1 MKKSIFENKLDP
13 ILEED
18 QEVEL
23 NHCYELIH
31 KDLDN
36 DVLIF
41 ERLID
46 DNNKEFL
53 LSDFTEEMKED
64 IEKLEFGETYI
75 LNRDFMKNP
84 RRPSL
89 EYSDILEKH

>member
-31 KDLDN
+31 KD
-36 DVLIF
+36 
-41 ERLID
+41 
-46 DNNKEFL
+46 
-53 LSDFTEEMKED
+53 
-64 IEKLEFGETYI
+64 
-75 LNRDFMKNP
+75 
-84 RRPSL
+84 
-89 EYSDILEKH
+89 